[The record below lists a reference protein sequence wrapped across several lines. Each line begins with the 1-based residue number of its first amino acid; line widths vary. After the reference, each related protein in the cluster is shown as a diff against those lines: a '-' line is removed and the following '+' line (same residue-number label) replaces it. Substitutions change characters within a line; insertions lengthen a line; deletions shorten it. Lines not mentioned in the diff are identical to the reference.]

1 MQKVTPIAELAS
13 TGLLELDIILGV
25 HGKDMT
31 STVLEYAQSHTDTHT
46 HILFPSKVLKMVTYN
61 IGALAWLHAKGHGCQ
76 RIIFSG
82 SFLNDNMMAKRTLS
96 YHIDYVSKGTSQAI
110 YLEHDGYV
118 NEERRMRR
126 KLPFLV
132 VLCVV

>member
-1 MQKVTPIAELAS
+1 
-13 TGLLELDIILGV
+13 
-25 HGKDMT
+25 
-31 STVLEYAQSHTDTHT
+31 
-46 HILFPSKVLKMVTYN
+46 MVTYN

-118 NEERRMRR
+118 NKERRMRQ